1 MDSNWASENLQVI
14 RTLMERSAIYRRALA
29 PMMIL
34 CGLVGTAAALV
45 GLLAQIDRPAAFI
58 AYWMAVSVAPLAG
71 CFLVARAQAMKDA
84 EPFWSPPTRRVA
96 QGLLAPL
103 TAGFAI
109 SFVILLHI
117 SSLESVQPGGPEF
130 ARVIGMLW
138 LPLGWV
144 ILYGC
149 AINAAAFF
157 MPRGMK
163 LFGWVFIVGGCALFA
178 CGIPDMSRATAGH
191 GIMGFFFGAL
201 HLAYGVYLYFTEKR
215 KNAA

>member
-1 MDSNWASENLQVI
+1 
-14 RTLMERSAIYRRALA
+14 MERSAIYRRALA

-34 CGLVGTAAALV
+34 CGLVGTAASLI
-45 GLLAQIDRPAAFI
+45 GCLARIDRPAAFI
-58 AYWMAVSVAPLAG
+58 GYWMAVSVAPLVG

-109 SFVILLHI
+109 SLVILLRVN
-117 SSLESVQPGGPEF
+117 SLEALEPNGRNF
-130 ARVIGMLW
+130 ARVIAMLW

-163 LFGWVFIVGGCALFA
+163 LFGWIFIAGGCALFA
-178 CGIPDMSRATAGH
+178 CGIQDLSRPAFAH